1 MQEEYVERVGTVRSL
16 ESSGP
21 LEFHFPPASQ
31 ALTDLS
37 QVYLKLK
44 VKVTRDGVAIK
55 TVKGLTDADLA
66 DPSGI
71 NWAATGTEKGAPG
84 VDAKLSVCNAYFDSL
99 FSQVSFYCNEILVE
113 NQMHYHLIAYL
124 QNVLSWDREAKSTA
138 LKSLTGWVSDEP
150 GKYDEFDNAATRV
163 RQRDFILNGRVCHLK
178 SKLNL
183 GTMSTTHGASRLLP
197 NHVSLKIVLHR
208 NPARVPLHYMG
219 QGDPDGIYAVEIV
232 GAECELRRVNLA
244 PAALREME
252 TKLSKSMQTFP
263 FARSQLKTFN
273 LSSGQS
279 EVTLENMYNGVLVSI
294 LPGVEKQIGLF
305 LSIRVGCGVCVCA
318 RVKRFF
324 FLFYSRKPSSCA

>member
-44 VKVTRDGVAIK
+44 VKVTRDGAAVK
-55 TVKGLTDADLA
+55 TVKGLTEDDLA
-66 DPSGI
+66 DPSGV
-71 NWAATGTEKGAPG
+71 NWAATGTEKGAPDL
-84 VDAKLSVCNAYFDSL
+84 DAKLSVCNAYFDSL

-208 NPARVPLHYMG
+208 NPARVPLLYTG
-219 QGDPDGIYAVEIV
+219 EGDPDGIYDVEIV

-252 TKLSKSMQTFP
+252 SKLSKSMQTFP

-294 LPGVEKQIGLF
+294 CLSPASDPTKRRFSFLPPA
-305 LSIRVGCGVCVCA
+305 CVH
-318 RVKRFF
+318 
-324 FLFYSRKPSSCA
+324 

>member
-44 VKVTRDGVAIK
+44 VKVTRDGAAVK
-55 TVKGLTDADLA
+55 TVKGLTEDDLV

-71 NWAATGTEKGAPG
+71 NFNATGTEKGAPDL
-84 VDAKLSVCNAYFDSL
+84 DAKLSVCNAYFDSL

-150 GKYDEFDNAATRV
+150 GKYDDFDNAATRV

-208 NPARVPLHYMG
+208 NPARVPLLYTG
-219 QGDPDGIYAVEIV
+219 DGDPDGIYDVEIV

-252 TKLSKSMQTFP
+252 SKLSKSMQTFP

-294 LPGVEKQIGLF
+294 CLSPASEKTHPTKRRFSFLPPF
-305 LSIRVGCGVCVCA
+305 LQTLNV
-318 RVKRFF
+318 FF
-324 FLFYSRKPSSCA
+324 FSSCA